1 MHKVDPMEIMLSDI
15 FDKVFYS
22 KEPEPRTKECE
33 ECVGEGVIQRDEGD
47 IDLAIVPC
55 DHCDGEGVG
64 EDESP
69 RYKEC
74 DNCDGDGEVEIEVFM
89 PQNFDR
95 DVGYIDHQRVE
106 CGECYGTGYVE
117 VEDE

>member
-1 MHKVDPMEIMLSDI
+1 MSKVDPMEIMLSDI

-22 KEPEPRTKECE
+22 KDQEPRTKECE

-55 DHCDGEGVG
+55 DHCDGEG
-64 EDESP
+64 
-69 RYKEC
+69 
-74 DNCDGDGEVEIEVFM
+74 EVEIEVFM

-95 DVGYIDHQRVE
+95 DVGYIDHKRVE
-106 CGECYGTGYVE
+106 CDECYGTGEME
-117 VEDE
+117 VEDD